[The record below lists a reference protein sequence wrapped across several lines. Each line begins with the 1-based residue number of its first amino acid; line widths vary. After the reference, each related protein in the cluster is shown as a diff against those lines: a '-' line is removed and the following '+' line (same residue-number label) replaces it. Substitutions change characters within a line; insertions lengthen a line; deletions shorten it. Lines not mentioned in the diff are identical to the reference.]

1 MNELIAVTKSSMPP
15 FEEYVE
21 EIRGLWNSRWLS
33 NRGAIHKKL
42 EAELSKKLDVSNV
55 ALFANG
61 HVALEVA
68 IDAFDL
74 SKGGEVITTPYTH
87 CSTTHSI
94 VRNNLIPVFC
104 DVNEQ
109 DLTIDAEQIEKYI
122 TEKTVAIVPTHVY
135 GNICDVKRIEAVAK
149 KYNLKVIYDAAHAFA
164 VTYNG
169 RGVANYGDASMF
181 SCHATKVYQTI
192 EGGITVFNDDAAFK
206 KIDNLINFGFVGPES
221 VDYISTNARMNEFE
235 AAMGVCNL
243 RYFDEEVAKRK
254 IVSDKYTELLS
265 GVKGIK
271 LLQMQK
277 GVSQNYSYFIAFF
290 DGYKKD
296 RNEVQYQLQQQN
308 IFARKYFYPIITELN
323 CYKDAYSNHNMPIAK
338 RAAETVLSL
347 PLYADLSIENV
358 ERICKII
365 LE

>member
-1 MNELIAVTKSSMPP
+1 MNELIPVTKSSMPP

-21 EIRGLWNSRWLS
+21 EIRELWNSRWLS
-33 NRGAIHKKL
+33 NRGALHKRF
-42 EAELSKKLDVSNV
+42 EVELAKKLDATNI

-74 SKGGEVITTPYTH
+74 PEGGEVITTAYTH

-109 DLTIDAEQIEKYI
+109 DLTIDVEQIEKII
-122 TEKTVAIVPTHVY
+122 TKKTVAIVPTHVY
-135 GNICDVKRIEAVAK
+135 GNICDVEKIDVIAK
-149 KYNLKVIYDAAHAFA
+149 KYNLRVIYDAAHAFA
-164 VTYNG
+164 VNYKG
-169 RGVANYGDASMF
+169 RGIANFGDASMF
-181 SCHATKVYQTI
+181 SSHATKVFQTI
-192 EGGITVFNDDAAFK
+192 EGGITVFNDDEVFK
-206 KIDNLINFGFVGPES
+206 KVDNLTNFGFVGPES

-235 AAMGVCNL
+235 AAMGLCNL
-243 RYFDEEVAKRK
+243 RYFDAEIAKRK

-271 LLQMQK
+271 LSQEQK
-277 GVSQNYSYFIAFF
+277 GVSRNYSYFVAFF
-290 DGYKKD
+290 DGYKKN
-296 RNEVQYQLQQQN
+296 RNEIQYQLQQEN
-308 IFARKYFYPIITELN
+308 ILARKYFYPIITELN
-323 CYKDAYSNHNMPIAK
+323 CYKDLYPNNNTPIAK
-338 RAAETVLSL
+338 HAAETVLSL
-347 PLYADLSIENV
+347 PMYADLSIENV
-358 ERICKII
+358 EKICKII